1 MEVIQY
7 FIALYG
13 KKPLICL
20 LIRFKMK
27 EKLKYMN
34 RTELKFSKKIMKL
47 WQISVTSQLSK
58 TILSIELYLH

>member
-1 MEVIQY
+1 
-7 FIALYG
+7 
-13 KKPLICL
+13 
-20 LIRFKMK
+20 MK